1 MFRVEGIIAWMFHV
15 VLNGSKME
23 TLQQTKRVCFS
34 GLMGQQTQKMV
45 GDVVAMSNLSEE
57 EALPRQ
63 GMSESAVK
71 DEMVQAFQAF
81 QVGANLAGHLREAAA
96 ASATDNDDANAM
108 ESSESSGSENLPQ
121 QLRMEIHH

>member
-1 MFRVEGIIAWMFHV
+1 
-15 VLNGSKME
+15 ME
-23 TLQQTKRVCFS
+23 TLQLTKRVYFS

-81 QVGANLAGHLREAAA
+81 QVGANLVGDLREAAA
-96 ASATDNDDANAM
+96 ASATDHDDANAM

-121 QLRMEIHH
+121 QLRMEMHHRGSDS